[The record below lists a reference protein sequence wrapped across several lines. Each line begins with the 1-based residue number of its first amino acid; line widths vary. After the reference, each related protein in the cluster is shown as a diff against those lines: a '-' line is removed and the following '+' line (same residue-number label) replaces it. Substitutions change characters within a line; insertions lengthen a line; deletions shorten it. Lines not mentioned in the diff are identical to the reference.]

1 MLLLL
6 LIGVGILYLRIPLI
20 YILLLSYSSVKESIA
35 FWFVEWFPLHSSF
48 LDVSTLTVGV

>member
-35 FWFVEWFPLHSSF
+35 FWFVEWFPLPSSF
-48 LDVSTLTVGV
+48 LDILTPTVGV